1 MDRNKVKELI
11 RNLPFSKE
19 NFELLQEEL
28 IKATYPK
35 ANDKI
40 LSRDFVNVCNI
51 TRNFQEDMINEMD
64 SQY

>member
-1 MDRNKVKELI
+1 MDRTKEKELI

-28 IKATYPK
+28 IKSTYTK
-35 ANDKI
+35 NDKI
-40 LSRDFVNVCNI
+40 LSSDFVNVCNI